1 MAVAGLPLDTPSLQ
15 FYCPENSKQ
24 SNEHVKY
31 FQVFRVPETATVL
44 LR

>member
-1 MAVAGLPLDTPSLQ
+1 MKAEKHDTKKNT
-15 FYCPENSKQ
+15 EKQ
-24 SNEHVKY
+24 SNEHVEY